1 MAEEP
6 ERNMLFDLRG
16 RRKRVIQVIYVLLAI
31 IMAASLVVIGLPGGV
46 NPFSSGNA
54 GVNQDVAEANV
65 ERAENLQQRLQSQP
79 NNENVA
85 IELIRARF
93 SAGQSL
99 YETDPDTGQPAIT
112 DEATQQFQ
120 LAADSWTRYLKMTD
134 NQPDPEVAQLMSQ
147 VLFTLSQGST
157 VAQFQVNIR
166 DAAEAQQFVAD
177 EAVKQQKN
185 GGASA
190 ASQLTTLAIYQLYAQ
205 EYDAAQKSRDQA
217 LAATEDPDE
226 KKQINQTYNATEKD
240 AKRIGKL
247 VDRAIKQAR
256 KNGGESL
263 QNPLGSLGSD
273 TSINSGGAG
282 ATTP

>member
-1 MAEEP
+1 VAEEP

-46 NPFSSGNA
+46 NPFGNTNSA
-54 GVNQDVAEANV
+54 NQDVAEANV
-65 ERAENLQQRLQSQP
+65 ERAENLQQKLKTQP
-79 NNENVA
+79 NNENAAV
-85 IELIRARF
+85 ELIRARF

-99 YETDPDTGQPAIT
+99 YETNPDTGQTTIT
-112 DEATQQFQ
+112 DEATEQFQ
-120 LAADSWTRYLKMTD
+120 LAADAWTRYLKVTN
-134 NQPDPEVAQLMSQ
+134 NQPDPEVAQLMSN

-157 VAQFQVNIR
+157 VAQFQANIE
-166 DAAEAQQFVAD
+166 DAASAQQFVAD
-177 EAVKQQKN
+177 EAIKQQNN

-205 EYDAAQKSRDQA
+205 EYGAAEKTLNQA
-217 LAATEDPDE
+217 LAATDDPEE
-226 KKQINQTYNATEKD
+226 KKQINQTYKATEKD

-247 VDRAIKQAR
+247 VDQAIKQAR
-256 KNGGESL
+256 KEGGDSL

-273 TSINSGGAG
+273 TSIGGAG
-282 ATTP
+282 TGTTTP

>member
-1 MAEEP
+1 VAEEP

-46 NPFSSGNA
+46 NPFGNTNSA
-54 GVNQDVAEANV
+54 NQDVAEANV
-65 ERAENLQQRLQSQP
+65 ERAENLQQKLKTQP
-79 NNENVA
+79 NNENAAV
-85 IELIRARF
+85 ELIRARF

-99 YETDPDTGQPAIT
+99 YETNPDTGQTTIT
-112 DEATQQFQ
+112 DEATEQFQ
-120 LAADSWTRYLKMTD
+120 LAADAWTRYLKVTN
-134 NQPDPEVAQLMSQ
+134 NQPDPEVAQLMSN

-157 VAQFQVNIR
+157 VAQFQANIE
-166 DAAEAQQFVAD
+166 DAASAQQFVAD
-177 EAVKQQKN
+177 EAIKQQKN

-205 EYDAAQKSRDQA
+205 EYGAAEKTLNQA
-217 LAATEDPDE
+217 LAATDDPEE
-226 KKQINQTYNATEKD
+226 KKQINQTYKATEKD

-247 VDRAIKQAR
+247 VDQAIKQAR
-256 KNGGESL
+256 KEGGDSL

-273 TSINSGGAG
+273 TSIGGAG
-282 ATTP
+282 TGTTTP

>member
-46 NPFSSGNA
+46 NPFGNTNSA
-54 GVNQDVAEANV
+54 NQDVAEANV
-65 ERAENLQQRLQSQP
+65 ERAENLQQKLKTQP
-79 NNENVA
+79 NNENAAV
-85 IELIRARF
+85 ELIRARF

-99 YETDPDTGQPAIT
+99 YETNPDTGQTTIT
-112 DEATQQFQ
+112 DEATEQFQ
-120 LAADSWTRYLKMTD
+120 LAADAWTRYLKVTN
-134 NQPDPEVAQLMSQ
+134 NQPDPEVAQLMSN

-157 VAQFQVNIR
+157 VAQFQANIE
-166 DAAEAQQFVAD
+166 DAASAQQFVAD
-177 EAVKQQKN
+177 EAIKQQKN

-205 EYDAAQKSRDQA
+205 EYGAAEKTLNQA
-217 LAATEDPDE
+217 LAATDDPEE
-226 KKQINQTYNATEKD
+226 KKQINQTYKATEKD

-247 VDRAIKQAR
+247 VDQAIKQAR
-256 KNGGESL
+256 KEGGDSL

-273 TSINSGGAG
+273 TSIGGAG
-282 ATTP
+282 TGTTTP

>member
-99 YETDPDTGQPAIT
+99 YETDPDTGQTAIT

>member
-46 NPFSSGNA
+46 NPFGNTNSA
-54 GVNQDVAEANV
+54 NQDVAEANV
-65 ERAENLQQRLQSQP
+65 ERAENLQQKLKTQP
-79 NNENVA
+79 NNENAAV
-85 IELIRARF
+85 ELIRARF

-99 YETDPDTGQPAIT
+99 YETNPDTGQTTIT
-112 DEATQQFQ
+112 DEATEQFQ
-120 LAADSWTRYLKMTD
+120 LAADAWTRYLKVTN
-134 NQPDPEVAQLMSQ
+134 NQPDPEVAQLMSN

-157 VAQFQVNIR
+157 VAQFQANIE
-166 DAAEAQQFVAD
+166 DAASAQQFVAD
-177 EAVKQQKN
+177 EAIKQQKN

-205 EYDAAQKSRDQA
+205 DYGAAEKSLNKA
-217 LAATEDPDE
+217 LAATDDPEE
-226 KKQINQTYNATEKD
+226 KKQINQTYKATERD

-247 VDRAIKQAR
+247 VDQAIKQAR
-256 KNGGESL
+256 KEGGDSL

-273 TSINSGGAG
+273 TSIGGAG
-282 ATTP
+282 TGTTTP

>member
-16 RRKRVIQVIYVLLAI
+16 RRKRVIQVIYVLLAF

-46 NPFSSGNA
+46 NPFGNSNSA
-54 GVNQDVAEANV
+54 NQDVAEANV
-65 ERAENLQQRLQSQP
+65 ERAENLQQKLKTQP
-79 NNENVA
+79 NNENAAV
-85 IELIRARF
+85 ELIRARF

-99 YETDPDTGQPAIT
+99 YETNPDTGQTTIT
-112 DEATQQFQ
+112 DEATEQFQ
-120 LAADSWTRYLKMTD
+120 LAADAWTRYLKVTN
-134 NQPDPEVAQLMSQ
+134 NQPDPEVAQLMSN

-157 VAQFQVNIR
+157 VAQFQANIE
-166 DAAEAQQFVAD
+166 DAASAQQFVAD
-177 EAVKQQKN
+177 EAIKQQKN

-205 EYDAAQKSRDQA
+205 DYGAAEKSLNKA
-217 LAATEDPDE
+217 LAATDDPEE
-226 KKQINQTYNATEKD
+226 KKQINQTYKATEKD

-247 VDRAIKQAR
+247 VDQAIKQAR
-256 KNGGESL
+256 KEGGDSL

-273 TSINSGGAG
+273 TSIGGAG
-282 ATTP
+282 TGTTTP

>member
-16 RRKRVIQVIYVLLAI
+16 RRKRVIQVIYVLLAF

-46 NPFSSGNA
+46 NPFGNSNSA
-54 GVNQDVAEANV
+54 NQDVAEANV
-65 ERAENLQQRLQSQP
+65 ERAENLQQKLKTQP
-79 NNENVA
+79 NNENAAV
-85 IELIRARF
+85 ELIRARF

-99 YETDPDTGQPAIT
+99 YETNPDTGQTTIT
-112 DEATQQFQ
+112 DEATEQFQ
-120 LAADSWTRYLKMTD
+120 LAADAWTRYLKVTN
-134 NQPDPEVAQLMSQ
+134 NQPDPEVAQLMSN

-157 VAQFQVNIR
+157 VAQFQANIE
-166 DAAEAQQFVAD
+166 DAASAQQFVAD
-177 EAVKQQKN
+177 EAIKQQKN

-205 EYDAAQKSRDQA
+205 DYGAAEKSLNKA
-217 LAATEDPDE
+217 LAATDDPEE
-226 KKQINQTYNATEKD
+226 KKQINQTYKATERD

-247 VDRAIKQAR
+247 VDQAIKQAR
-256 KNGGESL
+256 KEGGDSL

-273 TSINSGGAG
+273 TSIGGAG
-282 ATTP
+282 TGTTTP

>member
-46 NPFSSGNA
+46 NPFGNTNSA
-54 GVNQDVAEANV
+54 NQDVAEANV
-65 ERAENLQQRLQSQP
+65 ERAENLQQKLKTQP
-79 NNENVA
+79 NNENAAV
-85 IELIRARF
+85 ELIRARF

-99 YETDPDTGQPAIT
+99 YETNPDTGQTTIT
-112 DEATQQFQ
+112 DEATEQFQ
-120 LAADSWTRYLKMTD
+120 LAADAWTRYLKVTN
-134 NQPDPEVAQLMSQ
+134 NQPDPEVAQLMSN

-157 VAQFQVNIR
+157 VAQFQANIE
-166 DAAEAQQFVAD
+166 DAASAQQFVAD
-177 EAVKQQKN
+177 EAIKQQNN

-205 EYDAAQKSRDQA
+205 EYGAAEKTLNQA
-217 LAATEDPDE
+217 LAATDDPEE
-226 KKQINQTYNATEKD
+226 KKQINQTYKATEKD

-247 VDRAIKQAR
+247 VDQAIRQAR
-256 KNGGESL
+256 KEGGDSL

-273 TSINSGGAG
+273 TSIGGAG
-282 ATTP
+282 TGTTTP